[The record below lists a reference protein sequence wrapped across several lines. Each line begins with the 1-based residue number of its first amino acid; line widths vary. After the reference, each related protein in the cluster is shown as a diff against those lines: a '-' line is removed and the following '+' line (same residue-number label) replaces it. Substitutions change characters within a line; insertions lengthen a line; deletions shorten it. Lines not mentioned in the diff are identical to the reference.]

1 MNWLFNSE
9 KNEKEENEGNE
20 GNEFYF
26 FNSNDDLVKNYEFDK
41 NSYSLEMINLDH
53 KISDYEISYED
64 FKIYQNS
71 NSTLKNSSE
80 FICTENFKTANFTPD
95 LSEKCSNN
103 ILLKRTWLDNKEKP
117 DLYKNITRDFPNEI
131 SLKDKMKLK
140 RENTKF
146 LLSKTRRHSD
156 YNHSSTSEGKDDEFN
171 SDKNSSS
178 YVAKV
183 EEDDLKKSIN
193 NNKNKNKEFIST
205 NKKEIIMQKN
215 REAAHRSRMN
225 KKLEFEYLKQNQN
238 LLQEENHNLKNE
250 LNKYLIKSCKFC
262 DECKKILKE
271 ESADNKIHIQN
282 IQNIQNEKSKI
293 VDKKFQVIQPPRILQ
308 NSIVPSGLNSRTGK
322 VTLLTSLLVIVCLFG
337 NLFWFTPDNTGNT
350 LSQSQLNG
358 RIMLENLNK
367 TNIRE
372 EDTNYEIYKKVP
384 DQKQI
389 QNFPPVL
396 IDDHHDSKSFYVL
409 FMDYIKSRTGFTP
422 SPYTHVNSSVSEIGL
437 KKQFLP
443 KLEKNLSLH
452 EEACLNNK
460 TFMKFTT
467 DLDPLQQSNEDKKEK
482 FLRSNP
488 KQMPPQKKSQI
499 CNTTKFTGYFDLE
512 FSKINPKNNIDKCK
526 DFNTKFK
533 QDLKSEK

>member
-9 KNEKEENEGNE
+9 NNEKEEKE

-26 FNSNDDLVKNYEFDK
+26 FNSNDDLVKNYEIDGKSF
-41 NSYSLEMINLDH
+41 SLEITNLDH

-64 FKIYQNS
+64 FKIFQNS

-80 FICTENFKTANFTPD
+80 YTSTENFKTANFTPD
-95 LSEKCSNN
+95 SSEKFTNN
-103 ILLKRTWLDNKEKP
+103 TFLKRTWLDSKEKP

-131 SLKDKMKLK
+131 SLREKMKLK

-178 YVAKV
+178 FVAKV
-183 EEDDLKKSIN
+183 EEDVQKKFTK
-193 NNKNKNKEFIST
+193 KNENREFNST

-238 LLQEENHNLKNE
+238 LLHQENQNLKNE
-250 LNKYLIKSCKFC
+250 LNKYLLKSCKFC

-271 ESADNKIHIQN
+271 EGAENKINGHI
-282 IQNIQNEKSKI
+282 EKSKI
-293 VDKKFQVIQPPRILQ
+293 SDKKFQVIQPPRILQ

-372 EDTNYEIYKKVP
+372 EDTSYEIYKKVS

-409 FMDYIKSRTGFTP
+409 FMDYIKSRTGITP
-422 SPYTHVNSSVSEIGL
+422 SPYTNINSSVSEIDL

-460 TFMKFTT
+460 TFMKFAT
-467 DLDPLQQSNEDKKEK
+467 DLEPTQQSNEDKKEK
-482 FLRSNP
+482 FLRTNP
-488 KQMPPQKKSQI
+488 QQMPHQKKSQI

-526 DFNTKFK
+526 DFNTKLK
-533 QDLKSEK
+533 QELKSEK